1 MKDSIKYIALVIK
14 KLNGILIY
22 PHINM
27 DADALGSATALCL
40 ALRELGKK
48 AYVMIS
54 EPIPKNLDF
63 LECGCCTDDDSVLDK
78 VGLSLMLDCNS
89 MNRIPN
95 REDAWSRGRVKGCL
109 DHHAVGNT
117 DIKFDFYRTEP
128 KSAATG
134 ELIYLLI
141 NQLGVE
147 ISLDIANCLFAA
159 ITTDSGNFQHTN
171 TTKRTHDI
179 AGKLYKIEGFD
190 SKAISALIYDR
201 KSKEALKMES
211 EVLANLD
218 FFADG
223 KVACGEVT
231 QQLLKD
237 TGCTMDE
244 SDGIIQRIMSIDGV
258 EIGVLFKETEDNIR
272 ASLRAKAYANVAEVA
287 MKHNGGGHVRA
298 SGCTLDKPMEDARKV
313 LVPELIKAAAK

>member
-1 MKDSIKYIALVIK
+1 MNDSIKYVASKIR
-14 KLNGILIY
+14 NMDGILIY

-27 DADALGSATALCL
+27 DADALGSSTALCL
-40 ALRELGKK
+40 ALRKLGKK

-63 LECGCCTDDDSVLDK
+63 LECGCCTNDDRVLDK

-95 REDAWSRGRVKGCL
+95 REDAWRRGRFKGCL

-134 ELIYLLI
+134 ELIFLLI
-141 NQLGVE
+141 RELKVE
-147 ISLDIANCLFAA
+147 ITLDIANSLFAA

-218 FFADG
+218 FYSDG
-223 KVACGEVT
+223 KVAAGHVT
-231 QQLLKD
+231 QELLKE

-258 EIGVLFKETEDNIR
+258 EVGVLFKETEDSIR

-298 SGCTLDKPMEDARKV
+298 AGCTLEKPLASAKEI
-313 LVPELIKAAAK
+313 LIPELIKAVTK

>member
-1 MKDSIKYIALVIK
+1 MKDTIKSIATLIK
-14 KLNGILIY
+14 DMDGILVF

-27 DADALGSATALCL
+27 DADALGSSVALCL

-48 AYVMIS
+48 AWVMIS

-63 LECGCCTDDDSVLDK
+63 LELGCCTDDDSVLDD
-78 VGLSLMLDCNS
+78 VQLSLMLDCNS

-95 REDAWSRGRVKGCL
+95 REVAWNRGKIKGCL
-109 DHHAVGNT
+109 DHHAAGNS
-117 DIKFDFYRTEP
+117 DIRFDFYRTEP

-141 NQLGVE
+141 KQLGVD

-171 TTKRTHDI
+171 TTKRTHEI
-179 AGKLYKIEGFD
+179 AGELYEIDGFD
-190 SKAISALIYDR
+190 SKNISALIYDR

-211 EVLANLD
+211 AVLAGLD
-218 FFADG
+218 FYADG
-223 KVACGEVT
+223 KVAAGRVT
-231 QQLLKD
+231 QDLLNK

-258 EIGVLFKETEDNIR
+258 EIGVLFKETDDNIR

-287 MKHNGGGHVRA
+287 MRFNGGGHVRA
-298 SGCTLDKPMEDARKV
+298 SGCTLDKPIEDAQNI
-313 LVPELIKAAAK
+313 LIPELIKATER